1 MALGFKH
8 KVEAVKNSGFGNNA
22 DAAGGRLVNKDGTAN
37 TKKTGLGFFEHNSWY
52 HTLLKISLW
61 KFILFI
67 FINFFIANII
77 FTIIYYVVGTQ
88 HLNGITSSSSFEEIS
103 KVFYFSVQTF
113 TTVGYGH
120 ISPGNFAASTVSGIE
135 AFCGLLFFALATGL
149 LYGRFSKPDAFI
161 RFSKNALVAPFN
173 GATAVMIR
181 LVPFKNNNLIDAE
194 VKLSL
199 ALINIVDGKRKTEF
213 YPLKTEIDKINSLV
227 LSWTVVHPINEES
240 PLYGFTE
247 EAFNASLVEVIV
259 FIKAF
264 DETFSNTVIA
274 KTSYTFNEIIH
285 GAKFVPMFHRDNANS
300 STIIEIDKLN
310 DFEMV

>member
-1 MALGFKH
+1 MALGFNH
-8 KVEAVKNSGFGNNA
+8 KIEAVKNSGFGNNA
-22 DAAGGRLVNKDGTAN
+22 DASGGRLVNKDGSAN
-37 TKKTGLGFFEHNSWY
+37 SKKTGLGFFEHNSWF

-67 FINFFIANII
+67 FINFFIANVI
-77 FTIIYYVVGTQ
+77 FTLIYYVVGTQ
-88 HLNGITSSSSFEEIS
+88 HLNGITANSTFEEIS

-149 LYGRFSKPDAFI
+149 LYGRFSKPNAFI
-161 RFSKNALVAPFN
+161 RFSKNALVSPFN
-173 GATAVMIR
+173 GAKALMIR

-213 YPLKTEIDKINSLV
+213 YPLKTEIEKINSLV

-240 PLYGFTE
+240 PLSDFSEADFT
-247 EAFNASLVEVIV
+247 NTQVEVII

-274 KTSYTFNEIIH
+274 KTSYLYNEIIH
-285 GAKFVPMFHRDNANS
+285 NAKFTPMFHRNNANA
-300 STIIEIDKLN
+300 STIIEINKLN
-310 DFEMV
+310 NYELI